1 MMATTHAFV
10 GLAIAAAAVVAVPTL
25 APAVVLAAAVGALA
39 GGIFPDLDL
48 VATHRRTLHFPV
60 GYWVLAVPAAVVALV
75 VPDPVPVGVALF
87 FLSAAV
93 HSASDVI
100 GGGLETRPWLGT
112 SDKAVYLHVRG
123 RWLAPRQWIRYD
135 GAPEDFV
142 VGAAFAA
149 PGLVV
154 FDGEVR
160 LVVLA
165 MVAASLLYTVFR
177 KKLVEVAP
185 ERFL

>member
-1 MMATTHAFV
+1 MMATTHAFA
-10 GLAIAAAAVVAVPTL
+10 GLSLAVALVLAVPTL
-25 APAVVLAAAVGALA
+25 APALVLAAAVGALA
-39 GGIFPDLDL
+39 GGVFPDLDL

-60 GYWVLAVPAAVVALV
+60 GYWLLALPAGAVAAFA
-75 VPDPVPVGVALF
+75 PTPASVGAALF
-87 FLSAAV
+87 LLSAAV

-112 SDKAVYLHVRG
+112 SDKGVYLHVRK

-135 GAPEDFV
+135 GAPEDFA
-142 VGAAFAA
+142 VGALFAA
-149 PGLVV
+149 PGLLV
-154 FDGEVR
+154 FDGQLR
-160 LVVLA
+160 LVLA
-165 MVAASLLYTVFR
+165 VMLGASLVYTVFR

>member
-1 MMATTHAFV
+1 MMATTHAFAGV
-10 GLAIAAAAVVAVPTL
+10 ALAAALAVAVPTL
-25 APAVVLAAAVGALA
+25 APALLLAAAVGALA
-39 GGIFPDLDL
+39 GGVFPDLDL

-60 GYWVLAVPAAVVALV
+60 AYWLVALPAAAVALAVPTPAT
-75 VPDPVPVGVALF
+75 VGVAF
-87 FLSAAV
+87 FLLSTAV
-93 HSASDVI
+93 HSSSDVI

-135 GAPEDFV
+135 GAPEDFA
-142 VGAAFAA
+142 VGALFAA
-149 PGLVV
+149 PALLV
-154 FDGEVR
+154 FGGRLR
-160 LVVLA
+160 LVLA
-165 MVAASLLYTVFR
+165 AMLGASFVYTVVR

>member
-10 GLAIAAAAVVAVPTL
+10 GLAVAAAVVVAVPTL
-25 APAVVLAAAVGALA
+25 APAVALAAAVGALA

-48 VATHRRTLHFPV
+48 AATHRRTLHFPV
-60 GYWVLAVPAAVVALV
+60 GYWVVAVPAAVAAVV

-87 FLSAAV
+87 VLSAAI
-93 HSASDVI
+93 HSSSDVI

-112 SDKAVYLHVRG
+112 SDKGVYLHVRG

-135 GAPEDFV
+135 GSPEDFL

-149 PGLVV
+149 PGLVA
-154 FDGEVR
+154 FDGAVR
-160 LVVLA
+160 LAVLA
-165 MVAASLLYTVFR
+165 MLGASLLYTLVR
-177 KKLVEVAP
+177 KKIVEVAP